1 MFSSYK
7 KNYEVGEDSPD
18 AEDVCV
24 CPLGS
29 GWEILGKAFS
39 FIGFLET
46 SMGIWSKTLK
56 TKARFAFCLCMLKGR
71 AGEPR
76 ESLPYDSKMIRG
88 FRSQGTEASVA
99 WLSSWASLTFFL
111 D

>member
-1 MFSSYK
+1 
-7 KNYEVGEDSPD
+7 
-18 AEDVCV
+18 
-24 CPLGS
+24 
-29 GWEILGKAFS
+29 
-39 FIGFLET
+39 
-46 SMGIWSKTLK
+46 MGIWSKTLK